1 MDAVSLFGCFW
12 LTLSIIN
19 SGTGAPPTT
28 VNGTRG
34 HSVSLPPG
42 IPVGPDDAEVWW
54 NRVSP
59 RIMIVK
65 YWKGNVSYFGPE
77 EYKRR
82 ITFHPGDFSLEI
94 HDLRREDSGD
104 YEVMFAAAV
113 SGAENKTT
121 MRLEVYDPEPVS
133 GTHITVQNI
142 TGTCELT
149 LTCSVTSGDHT
160 SFRWW
165 RGREAVV
172 NDRTHHL
179 WGHGETLKVHHS
191 AEREAVVYRCEARN
205 SVSVDTAQI
214 QLGDFC
220 KLDKSERSCLCGCRL
235 RATIIAVLLLILL
248 SVTVAVHIISSRPG
262 TRAEGR
268 LHKAE

>member
-1 MDAVSLFGCFW
+1 MDAVSLFSCFW

-19 SGTGAPPTT
+19 PGTGASPTT

-34 HSVSLPPG
+34 HSVSLPSG
-42 IPVGPDDAEVWW
+42 IPVGLDVADVVWRW
-54 NRVSP
+54 VSP
-59 RIMIVK
+59 RNMIVK
-65 YWKGNVSYFGPE
+65 YSKGNVSYFGPD

-82 ITFHPGDFSLEI
+82 RTFHRGNFSLEI

-113 SGAENKTT
+113 SGAESITT
-121 MRLEVYDPEPVS
+121 VRLEVYDPEPVS
-133 GTHITVQNI
+133 ETHITVQNI

-179 WGHGETLKVHHS
+179 WGHGETLKVHRT
-191 AEREAVVYRCEARN
+191 AESEAVVYRCEARN
-205 SVSVDTAQI
+205 TISVDTAQI
-214 QLGDFC
+214 RLGDFC
-220 KLDKSERSCLCGCRL
+220 KLDKSGS
-235 RATIIAVLLLILL
+235 
-248 SVTVAVHIISSRPG
+248 HPG
-262 TRAEGR
+262 TGAEGR

>member
-1 MDAVSLFGCFW
+1 MDAVSLFSCFW

-19 SGTGAPPTT
+19 PGTGASPTT
-28 VNGTRG
+28 VNRARG
-34 HSVSLPPG
+34 HSVSLPSG
-42 IPVGPDDAEVWW
+42 ISVGPDVAGVEW

-59 RIMIVK
+59 RNMIVK
-65 YWKGNVSYFGPE
+65 YSEGKVSYFGPE

-94 HDLRREDSGD
+94 HDLWREDSGD
-104 YEVMFAAAV
+104 YEVMFVAV
-113 SGAENKTT
+113 SGAESITT
-121 MRLEVYDPEPVS
+121 VRLEVYEPVS

-165 RGREAVV
+165 RGGEAVV

-179 WGHGETLKVHHS
+179 WGHGETLKVHHT
-191 AEREAVVYRCEARN
+191 AESEAVVYRCEARN
-205 SVSVDTAQI
+205 PVSVDTAQI
-214 QLGDFC
+214 RLGDVC
-220 KLDKSERSCLCGCRL
+220 KLDKSAERSCLCGCRL
-235 RATIIAVLLLILL
+235 RATVIAVLLLILF
-248 SVTVAVHIISSRPG
+248 SVTVAVHVISSHPG
-262 TRAEGR
+262 TGAEGR